1 MRLAKQIAVWV
12 IYLAICTALLF
23 GFTLAPV
30 PALALYL
37 GGYLLVLY
45 VILPRVAPPL
55 SEEDEDTREDSGG
68 PEA

>member
-30 PALALYL
+30 PALAL
-37 GGYLLVLY
+37 
-45 VILPRVAPPL
+45 
-55 SEEDEDTREDSGG
+55 
-68 PEA
+68 

>member
-12 IYLAICTALLF
+12 IYLAICTALL
-23 GFTLAPV
+23 TLAPV

-55 SEEDEDTREDSGG
+55 SEEDEDTQEDSEG

>member
-1 MRLAKQIAVWV
+1 MRLAKQIAVWA

-30 PALALYL
+30 PAFVLYL

-45 VILPRVAPPL
+45 VILPRITPPL
-55 SEEDEDTREDSGG
+55 PPEEDDQEDGAG
-68 PEA
+68 PEV